1 MEKKPKIA
9 VLRWEEGHV
18 PQGLLQLGDMPGNST
33 NRDSY
38 PFPVRLIHVPGA
50 NVDTIITN
58 PSPKVL
64 ADMIAISKKLVEE
77 EDIKAITTSC
87 GFNAIFQTELAA
99 ALPVPVFT
107 SALLQVPFV
116 QYMIG
121 KDKTVAVIT
130 ASKASLTKKHL
141 LACGITDDMN
151 VEIFGL
157 ENAKEWSKIF
167 DNPNE
172 AFDMEAVSEEIV
184 GMAKAAVES
193 NPNIG
198 AIVLECTDL
207 PPYASRMRETLGL
220 PVFDFNSMMG
230 HVAIGLEDI
239 KLY

>member
-1 MEKKPKIA
+1 MESKPKIA

-18 PQGLLQLGDMPGNST
+18 PQGLVQLEEMPGNST
-33 NRDSY
+33 NVHTY
-38 PFPVRLIHVPGA
+38 PFPVKLVYVKGA

-58 PSPKVL
+58 PNPKVL
-64 ADMIAISKKLVEE
+64 EDMIAISKKLIK
-77 EDIKAITTSC
+77 EDGIKAITTSC

-99 ALPVPVFT
+99 ALDVPVFT

-121 KDKTVAVIT
+121 KDKAVAVIT
-130 ASKASLTKKHL
+130 ASKTSLTKKHL

-151 VEIFGL
+151 VEVFGL

-167 DNPNE
+167 ENPDE
-172 AFDMEAVSEEIV
+172 AFDMEAVSEEII
-184 GMAKAAVES
+184 GIAKAAVAS
-193 NPNIG
+193 NPNIA

-207 PPYASRMRETLGL
+207 PPYASRMREALNL
-220 PVFDFNSMMG
+220 PVFDFVSMVG

>member
-1 MEKKPKIA
+1 MEGKPKIA

-38 PFPVRLIHVPGA
+38 PFPVRLIHIQGA
-50 NVDTIITN
+50 NTDTIITN

-64 ADMIAISKKLVEE
+64 DDMIAISKKLIEE

-87 GFNAIFQTELAA
+87 GFNAIFQTALTA
-99 ALPVPVFT
+99 ALSVPVFT
-107 SALLQVPFV
+107 SAILQVPFV

-121 KDKTVAVIT
+121 KHKTVAVIT
-130 ASKASLTKKHL
+130 ASKSSLTKEHF

-151 VEIFGL
+151 VEVFGL

-172 AFDMEAVSEEIV
+172 AFDIEAVSEEII
-184 GMAKAAVES
+184 GIAKTAVAS

-207 PPYASRMRETLGL
+207 PPYATKMREALGI
-220 PVFDFNSMMG
+220 PVFDFNSMIG